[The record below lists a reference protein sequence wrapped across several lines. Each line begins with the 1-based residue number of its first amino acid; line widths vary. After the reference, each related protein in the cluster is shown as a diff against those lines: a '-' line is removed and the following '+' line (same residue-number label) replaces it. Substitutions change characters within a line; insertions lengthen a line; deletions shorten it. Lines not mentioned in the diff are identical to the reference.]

1 MCPKMFQSKHSVK
14 ISYYDT
20 LSLAQSAEKILEIP
34 YYKNNMNF
42 PKIIRSMYV
51 NRSISLKIMP
61 EKCFF
66 IRNYH
71 FFMNQVEQ

>member
-1 MCPKMFQSKHSVK
+1 MFQSKHSVK
-14 ISYYDT
+14 ISYYDA
-20 LSLAQSAEKILEIP
+20 LSLAPSAEKILEIP